1 MHEQM
6 DERQVSDTPTTDEQ
20 ASDHDPNRQTSDH
33 ESSRRTSDMTRTDGR
48 VTSEQTDQR

>member
-1 MHEQM
+1 MAN
-6 DERQVSDTPTTDEQ
+6 DTRTADYQKDEQ

-48 VTSEQTDQR
+48 VTSEQADQR

>member
-1 MHEQM
+1 MANDARTADYQK
-6 DERQVSDTPTTDEQ
+6 DEQ

-48 VTSEQTDQR
+48 VTSEQADQR

>member
-20 ASDHDPNRQTSDH
+20 ASDHDPNRQTSDPDPN
-33 ESSRRTSDMTRTDGR
+33 RWTSDEAATMIRGEGR
-48 VTSEQTDQR
+48 ADE